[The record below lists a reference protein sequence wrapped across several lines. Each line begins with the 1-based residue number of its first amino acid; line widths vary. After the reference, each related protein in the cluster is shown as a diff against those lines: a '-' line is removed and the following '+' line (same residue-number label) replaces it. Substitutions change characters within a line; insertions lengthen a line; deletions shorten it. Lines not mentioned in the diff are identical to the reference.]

1 MSANNIDWD
10 VVDMIARERKQS
22 HDGTRQGDHKAIDG
36 QDKMNMDR
44 TGAAA
49 EVAFARRYELPPPRV
64 DLVGG
69 DGGYDYLVN
78 WNGEKTKVEIK
89 ASDYRNPNLIVPSI
103 RNIEAPD
110 VYVLYSAKY
119 YSYLRPIGWI
129 RTSEFM
135 EKSEKQDSKIGE
147 YCRYLDAGELNELP
161 NTDVITTV
169 NDETE

>member
-1 MSANNIDWD
+1 MSADSIDWD

-49 EVAFARRYELPPPRV
+49 EVAFARRYELPAPRV

-103 RNIEAPD
+103 RDIEAPD

-147 YCRYLDAGELNELP
+147 YCRYLDSDELNKLP